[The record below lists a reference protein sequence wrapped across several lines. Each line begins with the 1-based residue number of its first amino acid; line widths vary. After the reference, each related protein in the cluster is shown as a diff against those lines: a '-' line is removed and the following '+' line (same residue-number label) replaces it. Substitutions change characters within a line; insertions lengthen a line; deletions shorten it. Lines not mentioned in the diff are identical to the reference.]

1 MSNSKPNRSQKDAEF
16 LKRLEAL
23 TDASNE
29 RDKSAVD
36 EDLRECGIDPNEL
49 RKVAYD
55 RIRNIATQK
64 YISLGKDCP
73 PQMREALRQLRP
85 PTPEEEELNKK
96 SQAASTVQGLLSSI
110 RSGIT
115 SVLANPASAGGT
127 FAPAFRNKQE
137 ELTQNDRDLLNA
149 QQSELDSG
157 PDKKRQ
163 END

>member
-1 MSNSKPNRSQKDAEF
+1 MENVKPKRSEKDATF
-16 LKRLEAL
+16 VKRLDAL
-23 TDASNE
+23 TGVANE
-29 RDKSAVD
+29 RDKAALD
-36 EDLRECGIDPNEL
+36 ADLRECGIDPNQL

-64 YISLGKDCP
+64 YTSLGKDYP

-96 SQAASTVQGLLSSI
+96 SQAASAVQGLLSSI
-110 RSGIT
+110 KSGIA
-115 SVLANPASAGGT
+115 SVLANPAPGGAT
-127 FAPAFRNKQE
+127 FAPAFRNRQE
-137 ELTQNDRDLLNA
+137 ELTQKDRDLLHS
-149 QQSELDSG
+149 QQSDLDSE